1 MSFSKE
7 VEQAVAVGYGI
18 GINVVDEKCT
28 LKFEEA
34 LRKADELSTAIG
46 EFFREYAKATHVPG
60 GRKPNAIGLPFDEYP
75 LLRQIDLSIQRLYGI
90 RPMQGHKPARS

>member
-46 EFFREYAKATHVPG
+46 EFFREYAKATH
-60 GRKPNAIGLPFDEYP
+60 ALGLAASPSSSMRAP
-75 LLRQIDLSIQRLYGI
+75 
-90 RPMQGHKPARS
+90 RPIMRVALINCRVGST